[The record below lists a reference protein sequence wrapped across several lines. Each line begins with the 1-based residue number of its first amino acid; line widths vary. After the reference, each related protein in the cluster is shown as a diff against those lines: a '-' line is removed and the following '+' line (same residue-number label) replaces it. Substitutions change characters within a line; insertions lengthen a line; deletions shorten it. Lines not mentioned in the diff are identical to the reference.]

1 MSETIWKKKKPKRN
15 INNHVNNNYDG
26 PYGEILFNLQR
37 PDIKPVFEKND
48 NNNVNI
54 NEGFIEGASFEIFP
68 DTKAYYNS
76 CKSFFSG
83 LKSSNKK
90 KVFNSIIK
98 MLVSPFSHVD
108 EAIKNFL
115 LYLIQPPTE
124 DKKDDDIVAKQT
136 TDWNFFWRSYD
147 DRVYKENFQEGLGQD
162 NSSTQSIPVEFTTL
176 NEFLNIYNDT
186 INSILDN
193 HPWIEQNNLYYNLCE
208 YYAQELKKDYDSKS
222 TGGAN
227 YSTKT
232 LYNFNDYLNNELDNE
247 DKYLNIL
254 RNVTFKWSKSTI
266 PPSTTTPSGSG
277 TGTTPPT
284 KKSNPIDPNLLK
296 DVKVIKEFIYQLLLV
311 PVYFYVAYNFY
322 FLMYF
327 RKDNSSDNNGNLK
340 KIGCELNE
348 FPNWDTIF
356 DNSVTGLITEFI
368 FKPTK
373 IFPIFFNALIYFLP
387 NYGVNKLTPY
397 ISFFLSISIVVALL
411 NGLFP
416 VMFKI
421 LVDFLWDFKF
431 DLGLYIYC
439 SIIIWIYFVIFIF
452 RDIKKT
458 LEDRVKSSA
467 GGAPPPSFFSLVMTL
482 LSKLIYYIIKG
493 AFTYMIIPMSTM
505 VFVIYFLYIMFFSI
519 GDFKN
524 IQYINQ
530 YIYSNLFDTNPIDE
544 NIFGEKDHEPQK
556 FNVWIKTLNV
566 YIDKIR
572 TVFNPI
578 FTFLFE
584 FILCMLYLTYYNNS
598 YSRINSD
605 KAPNIKTAF
614 VIISILFFVL
624 MSIWIFGYKMPNL
637 FKPNEIKV
645 EQPEPT
651 CEYKNTEKAKYSIIE
666 CITDEFNREEELIEK
681 KKEQLKNKLKS
692 YIPSIPSIPSM
703 SIPSSIQDLPSSFK
717 LS

>member
-15 INNHVNNNYDG
+15 VNNNVNNNYDG

-48 NNNVNI
+48 DVKI
-54 NEGFIEGASFEIFP
+54 NEGFVEGASFEIFP
-68 DTKAYYNS
+68 DTKAYYNN
-76 CKSFFSG
+76 CKSFFNG
-83 LKSSNKK
+83 LQTSNKK
-90 KVFNSIIK
+90 KIMNSIIN

-124 DKKDDDIVAKQT
+124 EKTDVDDPAKSS
-136 TDWNFFWRSYD
+136 TDWNFFWTSRD
-147 DRVYKENFQEGLGQD
+147 ERVYTENFQEGLKSQ
-162 NSSTQSIPVEFTTL
+162 NIQIEFSNL
-176 NEFLNIYNDT
+176 DQFLSKHDDT
-186 INSILDN
+186 INSILKN
-193 HPWIEQNNLYYNLCE
+193 HPWIEQHNLYYNLCE
-208 YYAQELKKDYDSKS
+208 YYAEELKKDYDIKINNGSS
-222 TGGAN
+222 
-227 YSTKT
+227 YSTED
-232 LYNFNDYLNNELDNE
+232 LYHFSDNLNNALDNE
-247 DKYLNIL
+247 DKYLKIL
-254 RNVTFKWSKSTI
+254 RNVILKWSKSTK
-266 PPSTTTPSGSG
+266 STTTPSGSAYAS
-277 TGTTPPT
+277 TTTETPKT
-284 KKSNPIDPNLLK
+284 KKSNPIDPNILK
-296 DVKVIKEFIYQLLLV
+296 DVKVIKEFIYQILLV

-327 RKDNSSDNNGNLK
+327 RKDNSSDENGNLK
-340 KIGCELNE
+340 KLGCELNE

-356 DNSVTGLITEFI
+356 DNSFTGLITEFI

-373 IFPIFFNALIYFLP
+373 IFPIFFNAFKYFLP

-416 VMFKI
+416 TIFKI
-421 LVDFLWDFKF
+421 LVDFLWDFKI

-439 SIIIWIYFVIFIF
+439 SIIIWLCFALFLF
-452 RDIKKT
+452 RDAKKT
-458 LEDRVKSSA
+458 LDGVKST
-467 GGAPPPSFFSLVMTL
+467 GGGPPPSYFSLVMML

-544 NIFGEKDHEPQK
+544 NIFGEKDHDPQK
-556 FNVWIKTLNV
+556 FNSWIKPLNV

-572 TVFNPI
+572 LVFNPI

-637 FKPNEIKV
+637 YKPNDINVAE
-645 EQPEPT
+645 PDPT
-651 CEYKNTEKAKYSIIE
+651 CEYKNTEKVQYSIIT
-666 CITDEFNREEELIEK
+666 CITDEFNREEELIQK
-681 KKEQLKNKLKS
+681 KKQQLKNKIMS
-692 YIPSIPSIPSM
+692 SIPSIPIPSIPSIPSF
-703 SIPSSIQDLPSSFK
+703 SK
-717 LS
+717 K